1 MANII
6 LTNKCNQR
14 CPYCFADDLLNSSTR
29 DITTADFKLAIDLLL
44 KAGEQKIGILGGE
57 PMLHPDFHDMISYV
71 ISKGICSV
79 IFTNGRFI
87 DKYLDVISNPKV
99 VLLVNIASPQ
109 QIGETNYNKLIE
121 NLVSYCNVVGRNTNL
136 MLGLNLY
143 DKSVDYSYIF
153 NFTERFKRPFLRVS
167 LVVPPNVEIYKDA
180 IDYFMQFRDYLYD
193 FLLDCAKKNVI
204 PRFDCNKI
212 PRCIFSHAQ
221 DENIRKAFGKF
232 YDYAVLYGKKDC
244 NPVLDVYPDLT
255 VARCFAKDKVRVRL
269 ADYCDIETLKNSLDI
284 KNNITSLILPEQCY
298 GCKLGD
304 DCGKACLCF
313 RK

>member
-14 CPYCFADDLLNSSTR
+14 CPYCFADDLLSSDTK
-29 DITTADFKLAIDLLL
+29 DITTEDFKLAIDILLR
-44 KAGEQKIGILGGE
+44 AGEQKIGILGGE
-57 PMLHPDFHDMISYV
+57 PMLHPNFQDIISYI
-71 ISKGICSV
+71 ISKGIFSV

-87 DKYLDVISNPKV
+87 DKYLDILSNPKV
-99 VLLVNIASPQ
+99 VLLVNIASPK
-109 QIGETNYNKLIE
+109 QIGDANYSKLIE
-121 NLVSYCNVVGRNTNL
+121 NLVSYCNSTGSNTNL

-143 DKSVDYSYIF
+143 DKTIDYSYIF
-153 NFTERFKRPFLRVS
+153 HLTEHFKRPFLRVS
-167 LVVPPNVEIYKDA
+167 LVVPPNVEIFKDA

-193 FLLDCAKKNVI
+193 FLLDCAKNSVI

-212 PRCIFSHAQ
+212 PRCVFSQKQ

-232 YDYAVLYGKKDC
+232 YDYVVLYGEKNC

-255 VARCFAKDKVRVRL
+255 VARCFAKDAVRVKL
-269 ADYCDIETLKNSLDI
+269 TDYCAIEDLKRDLDI
-284 KNNITSLILPEQCY
+284 KNNVTSLILPKQCY
-298 GCKLGD
+298 DCKLGD
-304 DCGKACLCF
+304 ACGKACLCF